1 MSSAPALDIDHIAK
15 LARLALTA
23 EEKAIFAQQLGDVLH
38 HIEQLAKVDVTGVEP
53 TAHASPIFNVWQADV
68 AQPGLTV
75 ADALRNRGLE
85 AVWKDWDSAILA
97 ASEMPAELLSV
108 E

>member
-1 MSSAPALDIDHIAK
+1 VP
-15 LARLALTA
+15 
-23 EEKAIFAQQLGDVLH
+23 LGDAQAGAKAS
-38 HIEQLAKVDVTGVEP
+38 EQFEIADER
-53 TAHASPIFNVWQADV
+53 SPAE
-68 AQPGLTV
+68 V

>member
-1 MSSAPALDIDHIAK
+1 MSHIADLNIDHIAK
-15 LARLALTA
+15 LARLALRPD
-23 EEKAIFAQQLGDVLH
+23 EKAKFSQQLGDVLH

-75 ADALRNRGLE
+75 ADALRNAPAQR
-85 AVWKDWDSAILA
+85 DNMILV
-97 ASEMPAELLSV
+97 PKVV

>member
-1 MSSAPALDIDHIAK
+1 MLNATFMSSAPALDIDHIAK

-75 ADALRNRGLE
+75 ADALRNAPAQR
-85 AVWKDWDSAILA
+85 DNMILV
-97 ASEMPAELLSV
+97 PKVV